1 VGGKQ
6 RQRWNHNIHYHR
18 LVLDAVPV
26 DARSAL
32 DVGTG
37 NGLLAADLCQKVPE
51 VVAIDVDDEVLEAA
65 HGEVDDV
72 EWILGDVM
80 AYPFERTFDMVA
92 SVATLHHLPDLRSA
106 LRRFAELTSP
116 GGVLVVVGLA
126 RSTRPCEFAVGVLGV
141 VQHRWLSWRRGYWE
155 HTAPTVWPP
164 PHSYSEVRECA
175 VEELPGMQWRR
186 LPMFRYV
193 LTWRKPGSRSTVPI

>member
-26 DARSAL
+26 NARSAL

-51 VVAIDVDDEVLEAA
+51 VAAIDVDAEVLKAA
-65 HGEVDDV
+65 RAEVENV
-72 EWILGDVM
+72 EWILGDVI
-80 AYPFERTFDMVA
+80 AYPFERTFDVVA
-92 SVATLHHLPDLRSA
+92 SVATLHHLPDLTSA
-106 LRRFAELTSP
+106 LRRLAALTSP

-126 RSTRPCEFAVGVLGV
+126 RSTRPWDFAVAVLGV
-141 VQHRWLSWRRGYWE
+141 VQHRWLSRRRLYWE

-164 PHSYSEVRECA
+164 PHSYSEVRQCA
-175 VEELPGMQWRR
+175 VEELPGVHWRQ
-186 LPMFRYV
+186 LPMFRYA
-193 LTWRKPGSRSTVPI
+193 LTWKKPGI